1 MYFIK
6 YIFINIS
13 IITALSLGAFADN
26 QREKVTSLMKE
37 NGYLLMIRH
46 AKAPGFGDP
55 SNIKIG
61 DCSTQRNLNNEGRLQ
76 ASKIGEVLKQNNI
89 QASAIFS
96 SQWCRCLE
104 TAKLLDMGEVK
115 ELPSLNSFY
124 EKTQNK
130 ERHLKALK
138 SFINSQGTNKKLI
151 IMVTHE
157 VTISA
162 ISGQYVSSGDGVLLK
177 LNDTK
182 PYEFVALVG
191 NR

>member
-1 MYFIK
+1 MLFIK
-6 YIFINIS
+6 YIFIYIS
-13 IITALSLGAFADN
+13 IITALSFSAFANN
-26 QREKVTSLMKE
+26 QTEKLTSLMKG

-61 DCSTQRNLNNEGRLQ
+61 DCSTQRNLNNEGKLQ
-76 ASKIGEVLKQNNI
+76 ATKTGEVLKQNNI

-115 ELPSLNSFY
+115 ELPSLNSFF

-130 ERHLKALK
+130 EPNLKALR
-138 SFINSQGTNKKLI
+138 SFINSQDINKKLI
-151 IMVTHE
+151 IMVTHQ

-162 ISGQYVSSGDGVLLK
+162 ISGEYVSSGDGILLK
-177 LNDTK
+177 LNDSK
-182 PYEFVALVG
+182 PYEFVGLFK
-191 NR
+191 N

>member
-1 MYFIK
+1 MLFIK
-6 YIFINIS
+6 YIFIYIS
-13 IITALSLGAFADN
+13 IITALSFSAFANN
-26 QREKVTSLMKE
+26 QTEKLTSLMKG

-61 DCSTQRNLNNEGRLQ
+61 DCSTQRNLNNEGKLQ
-76 ASKIGEVLKQNNI
+76 ATKTGEVLKQNNI

-115 ELPSLNSFY
+115 ELSSLNSFF

-130 ERHLKALK
+130 EPNLKALK
-138 SFINSQGTNKKLI
+138 SFINSQDTNKKLI
-151 IMVTHE
+151 IMVTHQ

-162 ISGQYVSSGDGVLLK
+162 ISGEYVSSGDGILLK
-177 LNDTK
+177 LNDSK
-182 PYEFVALVG
+182 PYEFVGLFK
-191 NR
+191 N

>member
-1 MYFIK
+1 K
-6 YIFINIS
+6 
-13 IITALSLGAFADN
+13 G
-26 QREKVTSLMKE
+26 

-55 SNIKIG
+55 NNIKIG

-89 QASAIFS
+89 KASAIFS

-115 ELPSLNSFY
+115 ELSSLNSFF

-130 ERHLKALK
+130 EPNLKALK
-138 SFINSQGTNKKLI
+138 SFINLQDTNKKLI
-151 IMVTHE
+151 IMVTHQ

-162 ISGQYVSSGDGVLLK
+162 ISGEYVSSGDGVLLK
-177 LNDTK
+177 LNDSK
-182 PYEFVALVG
+182 PYEFVGLFK
-191 NR
+191 N

>member
-1 MYFIK
+1 MLFIK
-6 YIFINIS
+6 YIFIYIS
-13 IITALSLGAFADN
+13 IITALSFSAFANN
-26 QREKVTSLMKE
+26 QTEKLTSLMKG
-37 NGYLLMIRH
+37 NGYLLMLRH

-61 DCSTQRNLNNEGRLQ
+61 DCSTQRNLNNEGKLQ
-76 ASKIGEVLKQNNI
+76 ATKIGEVLKQNNI

-115 ELPSLNSFY
+115 ELPSLNSFF

-130 ERHLKALK
+130 EPNLKALR
-138 SFINSQGTNKKLI
+138 SFINSQDTNKKLI
-151 IMVTHE
+151 IMVTHQ

-162 ISGQYVSSGDGVLLK
+162 ISGEYVSSGDGVLLK
-177 LNDTK
+177 LNDSK
-182 PYEFVALVG
+182 PYEFVGLFK
-191 NR
+191 N

>member
-1 MYFIK
+1 MLFIK
-6 YIFINIS
+6 YIFIYIS
-13 IITALSLGAFADN
+13 IITALSFSAFANN
-26 QREKVTSLMKE
+26 QTEKLTSLMKG

-61 DCSTQRNLNNEGRLQ
+61 DCSTQRNLNNEGKLQ
-76 ASKIGEVLKQNNI
+76 ATKTGEVLKQNNI

-115 ELPSLNSFY
+115 ELPSLNSFF

-130 ERHLKALK
+130 EPNLKALK
-138 SFINSQGTNKKLI
+138 SFINSQDTNKKLI
-151 IMVTHE
+151 IMVTHQ

-162 ISGQYVSSGDGVLLK
+162 ISGEYVSSGDGVLLK
-177 LNDTK
+177 LNDSK
-182 PYEFVALVG
+182 PYEFVGLFK
-191 NR
+191 N

>member
-1 MYFIK
+1 MSLIK
-6 YIFINIS
+6 HIFIHIS
-13 IITALSLGAFADN
+13 IIAALSLSAFANN
-26 QREKVTSLMKE
+26 QTEKTTSLMNE

-96 SQWCRCLE
+96 SKWCRCLE
-104 TAKLLDMGEVK
+104 TAKLLDMVEVK
-115 ELPSLNSFY
+115 ELPSLNSFF

-130 ERHLKALK
+130 EPNLKALK
-138 SFINSQGTNKKLI
+138 SFINSQDTNKKLI
-151 IMVTHE
+151 IMVTHQ

-177 LNDTK
+177 LNDSK
-182 PYEFVALVG
+182 PYEFVGLFK
-191 NR
+191 N

>member
-1 MYFIK
+1 MLFIK
-6 YIFINIS
+6 YIFIYIS
-13 IITALSLGAFADN
+13 IITALSFSAFANN
-26 QREKVTSLMKE
+26 QTEKLTSLMKG

-61 DCSTQRNLNNEGRLQ
+61 DCSTQRNLNNEGKLQ
-76 ASKIGEVLKQNNI
+76 ATKTGEVLKQNNI

-115 ELPSLNSFY
+115 ELSSLNSFF

-130 ERHLKALK
+130 EPNLKALK
-138 SFINSQGTNKKLI
+138 SFINSQDTNKKLI
-151 IMVTHE
+151 IMVTHQ

-177 LNDTK
+177 LNDSK
-182 PYEFVALVG
+182 PYEFVGLFK
-191 NR
+191 N